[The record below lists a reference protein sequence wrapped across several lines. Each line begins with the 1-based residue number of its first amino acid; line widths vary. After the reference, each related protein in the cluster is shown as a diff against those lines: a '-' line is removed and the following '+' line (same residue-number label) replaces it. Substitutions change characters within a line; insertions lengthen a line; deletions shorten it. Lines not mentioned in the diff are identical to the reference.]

1 MIVNHQNGSY
11 QIHFEAFQL
20 PEASHVVVSD
30 TNVAAVFANRGMD
43 TSAWITITPGEASKN
58 LRELASVW
66 SQLAAR
72 RVNRKTKIVAVG
84 GGVVGD
90 LVGYAAA
97 SYLRGVPFVQ
107 VPTTLLA
114 QVDSSVG
121 GKVAIDLPEGKNLV
135 GAFYPPSEVWID
147 TTVLATLPERE
158 FRSGMAEVIKYG
170 WILDAELLATL
181 ENSSLSCDSALLPD
195 IVRTCVDLKRK
206 VVEADEFETLGIRAK
221 LNFGHTIG
229 HAIEQVTQ
237 YLSYTHG
244 EAISIGMVAETM
256 VAEKLGIAP
265 QGLSARVRASLQ
277 KHGLPVLLDPKLKE
291 TINTESLLQAMRL
304 DKKADNAGI
313 HMALV
318 FQPGESGLVHSV
330 SESIIKEV
338 ITQLWNESE
347 HFSR

>member
-1 MIVNHQNGSY
+1 MIVKHQNGCY
-11 QIHFEAFQL
+11 NIHFRAVEF
-20 PEASHVVVSD
+20 PEAAHVVVSD
-30 TNVAAVFANRGMD
+30 RNVAGVFASRGFD
-43 TSAWITITPGEASKN
+43 VSQWITLEPGEASKN
-58 LRELASVW
+58 LHELSRVW
-66 SQLAAR
+66 SQFAAR

-97 SYLRGVPFVQ
+97 SYLRGVPFIQ

-147 TTVLATLPERE
+147 TSLLSSLPERE

-170 WILDAELLATL
+170 WILDARLLESL
-181 ENSSLSCDSALLPD
+181 ETGPLSVDSSRLQS
-195 IVRTCVDLKRK
+195 VVERCVELKRQ
-206 VVEADEFETLGIRAK
+206 VVEADEFETLGVRAK

-237 YLSYTHG
+237 YQVYTHG

-256 VAEKLGIAP
+256 VAEKLGVAP
-265 QGLSARVRASLQ
+265 AGISGRVRTGLVA
-277 KHGLPVLLDPKLKE
+277 HGLPVALNAIQKDAL
-291 TINTESLLQAMRL
+291 NSESIIQAMRL

-330 SESIIKEV
+330 SESLIKEV

-347 HFSR
+347 LS

>member
-1 MIVNHQNGSY
+1 MIVNHRNGSY
-11 QIHFEAFQL
+11 QIHFEGFQT
-20 PEASHVVVSD
+20 PKESHVVVSD
-30 TNVAAVFANRGMD
+30 TNVASVFQNRGFD
-43 TSAWITITPGEASKN
+43 TSEWITLTPGEASKN
-58 LRELASVW
+58 LGELAKVW

-97 SYLRGVPFVQ
+97 SFLRGVPFIQ

-147 TTVLATLPERE
+147 PTILTTLPERE

-170 WILDAELLATL
+170 WILDGALLAKLNNTDL
-181 ENSSLSCDSALLPD
+181 TTAHPELAQV
-195 IVRTCVDLKRK
+195 IERCVDLKRE
-206 VVEADEFETLGIRAK
+206 VVEADEFETLGRRAK
-221 LNFGHTIG
+221 LNFGHTVG

-237 YLSYTHG
+237 YEVFTHG
-244 EAISIGMVAETM
+244 EAISIGMVAEAII
-256 VAEKLGIAP
+256 AEKLGRA
-265 QGLSARVRASLQ
+265 QSGLAKSVESSLSRV
-277 KHGLPVLLDPKLKE
+277 GLPTRLPSSLKGSLSE
-291 TINTESLLQAMRL
+291 ESLVHAMRL

-330 SESIIKEV
+330 SESLIKEV
-338 ITQLWNESE
+338 LTQLWNEFE
-347 HFSR
+347 HYSP

>member
-1 MIVNHQNGSY
+1 MIVNHRNGSY
-11 QIHFEAFQL
+11 TIHFEAFQT
-20 PEASHVVVSD
+20 PQEHHVVVSD
-30 TNVAAVFANRGMD
+30 TNVASVFQNRGYD
-43 TSAWITITPGEASKN
+43 TSGWITIAPGEASKN
-58 LRELASVW
+58 LAELAKVW
-66 SQLAAR
+66 SHLAAR
-72 RVNRKTKIVAVG
+72 QVNRKTNVVAVG

-97 SYLRGVPFVQ
+97 SYLRGVPFIQ

-147 TTVLATLPERE
+147 PTILATLPDRE

-170 WILDAELLATL
+170 WILDADLLETLNGSMFTASHPELA
-181 ENSSLSCDSALLPD
+181 EVIARC
-195 IVRTCVDLKRK
+195 IDLKRQ
-206 VVEADEFETLGIRAK
+206 VVEEDEFETLGVRAK

-237 YLSYTHG
+237 YQVFTHG
-244 EAISIGMVAETM
+244 EAISIGMVAEALI
-256 VAEKLGIAP
+256 AEKLGLALP
-265 QGLSARVRASLQ
+265 GLSNGVESSLRKVGLPTQLATSLQ
-277 KHGLPVLLDPKLKE
+277 GSLSE
-291 TINTESLLQAMRL
+291 ESLVRAMRL

-330 SESIIKEV
+330 SESLIKEV

-347 HFSR
+347 RYSL